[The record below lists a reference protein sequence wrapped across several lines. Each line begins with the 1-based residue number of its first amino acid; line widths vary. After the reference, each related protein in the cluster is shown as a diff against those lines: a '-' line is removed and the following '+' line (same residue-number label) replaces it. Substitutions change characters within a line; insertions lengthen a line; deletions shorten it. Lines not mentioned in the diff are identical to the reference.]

1 MFSFL
6 LIAAACL
13 LYGILWFAVV
23 QKPIFARYNRRS
35 CPEPITPATT
45 WQVYRHGLVSD
56 AIVAAYVAAVPLLA
70 GAACTL
76 IPAADLHAVLTGYNI
91 VISLVLGLLVAADT
105 ALYRFWQYKID
116 ASVFVYL
123 RSIKGATASVS
134 TGYLVTAAAAWLAL
148 SALFFAGMQPICTG
162 FLRWFPLPAEEL
174 SGAACAA
181 VIGAALLGAGLLF
194 LIIRGLGIRPH
205 NPSVVYFSSTA
216 FLNHWALNPGYSMIY
231 SLTTRNEFKG
241 RFRFFDDEEC
251 RRIVAP
257 LFPTTGTPQQ
267 RLLKT
272 DRPNI
277 LLVIWESC
285 SADFSGAFGGRGIL
299 PCLDALAAESISFT
313 DCVAGSFRTDRGLVC
328 LLSGYPAQPTSSII
342 RYTRKLPHLPGLAR
356 TLRAQGYE
364 TVAIHGGDLSTM
376 HKNDY
381 YLASGNERLLSQ
393 FDYPT
398 SAPACKWGIQDGY
411 MMQRTADEVERLT
424 AAGRPFFVTLQTLS
438 SHEPFDVPYDRLA
451 DPIDNAFAYTDHSL
465 GELVAR
471 LKQSPAW
478 ENLLLIVVADHGL
491 NVTDHPVDR
500 RAYAHIPLLWTGG
513 AIRGP
518 QRIDTLMSQ
527 TDLAATL
534 LGQLAI
540 DHRDFC
546 FSRDVLADTYTDP
559 FALHVFVNGV
569 MLADAEGHTIYDT
582 IADKAVEGGGS
593 ATRLRRAKAILQAL
607 YEDIDHR

>member
-6 LIAAACL
+6 SLAVACWTGAL
-13 LYGILWFAVV
+13 LWFAVV
-23 QKPIFARYNRRS
+23 QKPLFGWYNRRS
-35 CPEPITPATT
+35 SAEPLTLRCAGA
-45 WQVYRHGLVSD
+45 VYRHGFVSD
-56 AIVAAYVAAVPLLA
+56 AIVASYLAALPLLT

-76 IPAADLHAVLTGYNI
+76 LPGASPHALLTAYNML
-91 VISLVLGLLVAADT
+91 ISLALGLLVAADT

-116 ASVFVYL
+116 ASVFMYL

-134 TGYLVTAAAAWLAL
+134 TGYLVAAAAAWLVLA
-148 SALFFAGMQPICTG
+148 ATCFACLQTLGSCS
-162 FLRWFPLPAEEL
+162 LRWFPFPAD
-174 SGAACAA
+174 GVHGWGCAA
-181 VIGAALLGAGLLF
+181 VFGATLLGAGLLF
-194 LIIRGLGIRPH
+194 VVIRGLGIRPH

-231 SLTTRNEFKG
+231 SLTTRDEFKG
-241 RFRFFDDEEC
+241 RFRFFDEAEC
-251 RRIVAP
+251 RRIVEP

-285 SADFSGAFGGRGIL
+285 SADFSGAFGGRGVL
-299 PCLDALAAESISFT
+299 PCMDALAAESICFT
-313 DCVAGSFRTDRGLVC
+313 ECVAGSFRTDRGLVC

-342 RYTRKLPHLPGLAR
+342 RYTRKLPNLPGLAR
-356 TLRAQGYE
+356 TLRAEGYA
-364 TVAIHGGDLSTM
+364 TVAIHGGDLATM
-376 HKNDY
+376 HKSDY

-393 FDYPT
+393 TDYPA
-398 SAPACKWGIQDGY
+398 SAPACKWGIHDGY
-411 MMQRTADEVERLT
+411 MMERTADEVERL
-424 AAGRPFFVTLQTLS
+424 AAEGRPFFATLQTLS
-438 SHEPFDVPYDRLA
+438 SHEPFAVPYSRLA

-465 GELVAR
+465 GALVER
-471 LKQSPAW
+471 LKRSPAW

-518 QRIDTLMSQ
+518 QQIGTLMSQ

-534 LGQLAI
+534 LGQLGI
-540 DHRDFC
+540 DHRDFT

-559 FALHVFVNGV
+559 FGLHIFANGLMFV
-569 MLADAEGHTIYDT
+569 DAEGHTIYDT

-593 ATRLRRAKAILQAL
+593 ALRLQRGKAILQAL
-607 YEDIDHR
+607 YADIDNR